1 MVHVRRSE
9 LADAGAIGQ
18 IVGANTELVE
28 ERFGAPFRL
37 STHVE
42 HSCLAISALDE
53 ADGRTVGF
61 ASFFD
66 YPKVAE
72 ATVKPYLWEEWVG
85 ERFPDLK
92 GIHPNTTTWL
102 SLFVAESDVE
112 SDAAHT
118 LVRTMFTTLS
128 QLDSCLL
135 CLPTSVP
142 IFAPLSKFFKRLEPV
157 YDVPFAIYL
166 CDRATLVPSLKIR
179 LAQVE
184 DHDDLIPVLNKQSD
198 LHTDVH
204 GEFFLAEVI
213 EGQDETHKCIVA
225 EADGRA
231 VGLIAVTTDIDLE
244 LLNECH
250 DLTAWGGLGREV
262 EVEVDSELYNEGHEE
277 AGAEFLEQPT
287 EDDAAAAD
295 SEAELEPTEGDG
307 DLAAAD
313 GEGGEEAG
321 AGEGA
326 DGEAEVGDSETLDV
340 ESEPAPAAVEYQAEY
355 APSTTKTIIEPN
367 CFAITMFCLDK
378 KYECRASDFL
388 APLFQVFG
396 QDRGLQYCI
405 LTLPHTECESALMPY
420 LSHVKPTSCST
431 FPHSLYLLH
440 RDSLLP
446 PPRAQ
451 VTSHRD
457 VEAITQLLNGLVG
470 ESQESITSMV
480 VNDINGLNAGVKPFT
495 IVSDTKVIGVLA
507 FDHSMSADNLKAEWK
522 LEEMLYLAEH
532 SEPEQVASL
541 RYLLLHPVYECHAQF
556 VLTDAMRLTSISL
569 VASSATA
576 SSMPPSV
583 IDHFVQPLPRRLV
596 QRGADLDINY
606 ADVPNLHVFAKR
618 FLYEPK
624 TIINARV
631 VVVGA
636 SDTGLGFL
644 ESLLSVPYLHFNNL
658 TLLTKDGM
666 PRHCD
671 KPFTPYSHTFAPGEI
686 EKFGIALKVNI
697 LEQTMIGLD
706 RQAKVVKL
714 ASGSVLPYDF
724 LVIAVG
730 LQDQAGRQLVESQPE
745 VESQVFSVSSTSS
758 VENLVSVL
766 GENVGM
772 SKTVVYGSGL
782 DVYCAVEGLILH
794 GVPPSE
800 IQLVQA
806 TELTNPAADEDFF
819 AHHGCDYQM
828 KAILEELKI
837 SCRSG
842 QLESCVSDNNGC
854 LRAVVLRDEAGS
866 TSEIPCGMLVT
877 CATPDIDID
886 AFNAVNDQSLIY
898 DGALVVD
905 GRFRTNDPTI
915 FAAGPVVKH
924 QRRLRARIP
933 IRCYNS
939 REVGNRLAAC
949 VLPVVDP
956 ASAFDLDEPIAL
968 TPYHRPKVIGGRI
981 PGGSNV
987 FVVQKPQE
995 MSNSNPNV
1003 GLREL
1008 VTEGSQ
1014 QYCRI
1019 TLDRYAHISGLFHF
1033 GSAEV
1038 EHQNWLTLYG
1048 LPETVIN
1055 RLSSRYDEGI
1065 ILDFVDF
1072 LREEWAMALYHDR
1085 FSDLMTLLAER
1096 LEDDNSILKLQETAQ
1111 SKLDEG
1117 EFKVDLA
1124 MRRLVEAT
1132 GHMEMWGKCEWL
1144 LKQYISDNRNH
1155 LPMYNVQYAP
1165 I

>member
-9 LADAGAIGQ
+9 LGDAGAIGQ
-18 IVGANTELVE
+18 IVGANTEMVE

-37 STHVE
+37 SAHIE
-42 HSCLAISALDE
+42 HSCLSISALDE
-53 ADGRTVGF
+53 TDGRTVGF

-72 ATVKPYLWEEWVG
+72 ATVKPHLWEEWVG

-92 GIHPNTTTWL
+92 GIHPSTTTWL

-112 SDAAHT
+112 SEAAQT

-142 IFAPLSKFFKRLEPV
+142 IFAPLSKFFKQLEPV
-157 YDVPFAIYL
+157 YDVPYSIYM
-166 CDRATLVPSLKIR
+166 CDRAAIVPSLKIR

-213 EGQDETHKCIVA
+213 EGQDESHKCIVA

-244 LLNECH
+244 LLNQCH

-262 EVEVDSELYNEGHEE
+262 EVEVEGDDAMYNEEYEE
-277 AGAEFLEQPT
+277 QSAEIAEQGT
-287 EDDAAAAD
+287 DDDAPA
-295 SEAELEPTEGDG
+295 T
-307 DLAAAD
+307 DLAEDVESDPPAVD
-313 GEGGEEAG
+313 GEGGELVAAEDEQAG
-321 AGEGA
+321 VDSNEEVDIENDQEQHVEDDQA
-326 DGEAEVGDSETLDV
+326 DYV
-340 ESEPAPAAVEYQAEY
+340 APRI
-355 APSTTKTIIEPN
+355 TKRTIIEPN
-367 CFAITMFCLDK
+367 CFAVTMFCLDK

-396 QDRGLQYCI
+396 QDQALEYLL

-431 FPHSLYLLH
+431 FPHSLYILH

-457 VEAITQLLNGLVG
+457 VDAITTLLAGLG
-470 ESQESITSMV
+470 GAAQKSITDTV
-480 VNDINGLNAGVKPFT
+480 TDDINGLNQGVKAFT
-495 IVSDTKVIGVLA
+495 IVSDTKVVGVLA
-507 FDHSMSADNLKAEWK
+507 FDHSMSAENLKAEWK
-522 LEEMLYLAEH
+522 LEEMLYLGEH
-532 SEPEQVASL
+532 SEPDQVASL

-569 VASSATA
+569 IGSLATA

-583 IDHFVQPLPRRLV
+583 INHFVQPLSRRLV
-596 QRGADLDINY
+596 QRSPGLDINWTNT
-606 ADVPNLHVFAKR
+606 PNLHVFAKR
-618 FLYEPK
+618 FLHEPK

-636 SDTGLGFL
+636 SDTGIGFL

-686 EKFGIALKVNI
+686 DKLGIALKVNI

-706 RQAKVVKL
+706 RQAKIVKL
-714 ASGSVLPYDF
+714 QSGSVLPYDF

-745 VESQVFSVSSTSS
+745 VESQVFSLSSAYS
-758 VENLVSVL
+758 VERLVSVL
-766 GENVGM
+766 DKNAGL

-782 DVYCAVEGLILH
+782 DMYCAVEGLILH

-800 IQLVQA
+800 IQLVLA
-806 TELTNPAADEDFF
+806 TEMNNLGTATDFCTQ
-819 AHHGCDYQM
+819 HGCESQM
-828 KAILEELKI
+828 QAILEDLKI
-837 SCRSG
+837 TSRSG
-842 QLESCVSDNNGC
+842 QLESSLSDNNGC
-854 LRAVVLRDEAGS
+854 LRAVVLRDEDGT
-866 TSEIPCGMLVT
+866 TSEISCGTLVT
-877 CATPDIDID
+877 CAIPDIDID

-968 TPYHRPKVIGGRI
+968 TPYHCPKAIGGRI
-981 PGGSNV
+981 PGGRNI

-995 MSNSNPNV
+995 TLNSNSNV

-1033 GSAEV
+1033 GAAEV

-1065 ILDFVDF
+1065 ILDFVEF

-1085 FSDLMTLLAER
+1085 FPDLMARLAER
-1096 LEDDNSILKLQETAQ
+1096 LEDDASIMKLQGAAQ

-1144 LKQYISDNRNH
+1144 LKQYIADNRNH
-1155 LPMYNVQYAP
+1155 LPMFNISYAP
-1165 I
+1165 TSNN